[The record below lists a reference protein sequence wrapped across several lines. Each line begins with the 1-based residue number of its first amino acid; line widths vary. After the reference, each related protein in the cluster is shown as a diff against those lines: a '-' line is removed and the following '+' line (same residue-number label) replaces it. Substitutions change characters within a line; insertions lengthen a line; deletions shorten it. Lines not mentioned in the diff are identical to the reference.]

1 MGMGTSAEGFCP
13 LNGATGSARPPRRGH
28 GTWGLVQSVEQE
40 QAGLGDG
47 AMPLQR
53 LCCLHKAFCKAT
65 VSLSAGGDAGTCDC
79 CSPAIFPGAQSSR
92 SPSPPPCSGAGSCSR
107 RASHGAV
114 TRVPAELQHSR
125 ETAFICCD
133 SFATDSLAELTANC
147 NPKLSDG
154 SFFQPGSV
162 RNKFVWVIK
171 TY

>member
-1 MGMGTSAEGFCP
+1 MGSRAEGFCP
-13 LNGATGSARPPRRGH
+13 PNHGTGSARPPWRGH
-28 GTWGLVQSVEQE
+28 GTWSLVQTVERE
-40 QAGLGDG
+40 QAGLGERSDAPAEAALPAESLVQG
-47 AMPLQR
+47 HRVL
-53 LCCLHKAFCKAT
+53 
-65 VSLSAGGDAGTCDC
+65 VSRGGDAGTRGC
-79 CSPAIFPGAQSSR
+79 CFPAVFPVAQSSC
-92 SPSPPPCSGAGSCSR
+92 SPSPPPCSGAGSRGR

-114 TRVPAELQHSR
+114 TGAPAELQHSR

>member
-1 MGMGTSAEGFCP
+1 
-13 LNGATGSARPPRRGH
+13 
-28 GTWGLVQSVEQE
+28 
-40 QAGLGDG
+40 
-47 AMPLQR
+47 MPLQR
-53 LCCLHKAFCKAT
+53 LRCLHDALCKAT
-65 VSLSAGGDAGTCDC
+65 VSLSAGGDAGTRGC
-79 CSPAIFPGAQSSR
+79 CSPALSRVARSSR
-92 SPSPPPCSGAGSCSR
+92 LPSPPPCSGAGSRGRC
-107 RASHGAV
+107 ASPGAV